1 MNKLSIMKLRARN
14 IPTKMNSQWDW
25 ENKVLKKENEQL
37 IDQISNQVSVLD
49 TVVKQRDT
57 AVINAS
63 KSLDLYEQAKDDII
77 KLKTENHD
85 LRMHIAELKLYD
97 NTRSNLA

>member
-1 MNKLSIMKLRARN
+1 MNKLTIMKLRARN
-14 IPTKMNSQWDW
+14 IPTKMNSQWEY

-37 IDQISNQVSVLD
+37 IDQISSQVSVLD
-49 TVVKQRDT
+49 TVVKQRDAAT
-57 AVINAS
+57 ATAS
-63 KSLDLYEQAKDDII
+63 KAANLYEQAKDDII
-77 KLKTENHD
+77 KLRTENHD